1 MNKILLVDDDRELT
15 SLLKELLEMEGF
27 NVIVAHD
34 GEQALDLLD
43 DSIDLLLLDVMMPK
57 KNGIDTLKAL
67 RQTHQTPVIMLTAR
81 GSELDRV
88 LGLELGADDYLPKP
102 FNDRELVARIRA
114 ILRRS
119 HWSEQQQ
126 NNDNGSPTL
135 EVDALVLNPGRQEAS
150 FDGQTLE
157 LTGTEFTLLYLLAQ
171 HLGQVVSR
179 EHLSQEVLGK
189 RLTPFDRAIDMHI
202 SNLRRKLPDRKS
214 GTLVVTKIAVAWVVA
229 AIASRIIPEHGVEV
243 GFFAGL
249 STLALVAAMD
259 MTNGGLYASIMQQYG
274 TKEEAGAFVLMSLES
289 GPLMTMIILGT
300 AGIASFEPH
309 VFVGAVLPFLVGFA
323 LGNLD
328 PELREFFSKAV
339 QTLIPFFAFA
349 LGNTIDLTVI
359 AQTGLLGILLGV
371 AVIIVTGIPLIIAD
385 KFIGGGD
392 GTAGIA
398 ASSSAGA
405 AVATPVLIAEMVP
418 FFRPFQNRLWLA

>member
-1 MNKILLVDDDRELT
+1 MQIKRSIEKIPGGMMLVPL
-15 SLLKELLEMEGF
+15 F
-27 NVIVAHD
+27 
-34 GEQALDLLD
+34 
-43 DSIDLLLLDVMMPK
+43 
-57 KNGIDTLKAL
+57 
-67 RQTHQTPVIMLTAR
+67 
-81 GSELDRV
+81 
-88 LGLELGADDYLPKP
+88 LGALCHTFSPGAGKY
-102 FNDRELVARIRA
+102 FG
-114 ILRRS
+114 S
-119 HWSEQQQ
+119 FT
-126 NNDNGSPTL
+126 NGMIT
-135 EVDALVLNPGRQEAS
+135 
-150 FDGQTLE
+150 
-157 LTGTEFTLLYLLAQ
+157 
-171 HLGQVVSR
+171 
-179 EHLSQEVLGK
+179 
-189 RLTPFDRAIDMHI
+189 
-202 SNLRRKLPDRKS
+202 

-385 KFIGGGD
+385 KLIGVGGGD

-418 FFRPFQNRLWLA
+418 AFKPMAPAATSLVATAVIVTSILVPILTSIWSRKVKARAAKIEILGTVK

>member
-1 MNKILLVDDDRELT
+1 MLVPL
-15 SLLKELLEMEGF
+15 F
-27 NVIVAHD
+27 
-34 GEQALDLLD
+34 
-43 DSIDLLLLDVMMPK
+43 
-57 KNGIDTLKAL
+57 
-67 RQTHQTPVIMLTAR
+67 
-81 GSELDRV
+81 
-88 LGLELGADDYLPKP
+88 LGALCHTFSPGAGKY
-102 FNDRELVARIRA
+102 FG
-114 ILRRS
+114 S
-119 HWSEQQQ
+119 FT
-126 NNDNGSPTL
+126 NGMI
-135 EVDALVLNPGRQEAS
+135 
-150 FDGQTLE
+150 
-157 LTGTEFTLLYLLAQ
+157 TGTVPILAVWFFCM
-171 HLGQVVSR
+171 GASIK
-179 EHLSQEVLGK
+179 LSATGTVL
-189 RLTPFDRAIDMHI
+189 
-202 SNLRRKLPDRKS
+202 RKS

-385 KFIGGGD
+385 KLIGGGGGGGGGD

-418 FFRPFQNRLWLA
+418 AFKPMAPAATSLVATAVIVTSILVPILTSIWSRKVKARAAKIEILGTVK

>member
-1 MNKILLVDDDRELT
+1 MHIKRAIEKIPGGMMLVPL
-15 SLLKELLEMEGF
+15 F
-27 NVIVAHD
+27 
-34 GEQALDLLD
+34 
-43 DSIDLLLLDVMMPK
+43 
-57 KNGIDTLKAL
+57 
-67 RQTHQTPVIMLTAR
+67 
-81 GSELDRV
+81 
-88 LGLELGADDYLPKP
+88 LGAICHTFAPDSGKYFGSFTNGLISGTVP
-102 FNDRELVARIRA
+102 
-114 ILRRS
+114 ILAV
-119 HWSEQQQ
+119 WFFCM
-126 NNDNGSPTL
+126 G
-135 EVDALVLNPGRQEAS
+135 AS
-150 FDGQTLE
+150 IKLSA
-157 LTGTEFTLLYLLAQ
+157 TGT
-171 HLGQVVSR
+171 
-179 EHLSQEVLGK
+179 VL
-189 RLTPFDRAIDMHI
+189 
-202 SNLRRKLPDRKS
+202 RKS

-229 AIASRIIPEHGVEV
+229 ALASHFIPENGVEF

-249 STLALVAAMD
+249 STLALVASMD

-328 PELREFFSKAV
+328 PELREFFGKAV

-349 LGNTIDLTVI
+349 LGNTINLAVI
-359 AQTGLLGILLGV
+359 AQTGLLGIALGV
-371 AVIIVTGIPLIIAD
+371 AVIIVTGIPLMLAD

-418 FFRPFQNRLWLA
+418 QFKAAAPAATALVATSVIVTSILVPIITAMWARRMRNKAISGKVAIGEQPKSAF

>member
-1 MNKILLVDDDRELT
+1 MQIKRSIEKIPGGMMLVPL
-15 SLLKELLEMEGF
+15 F
-27 NVIVAHD
+27 
-34 GEQALDLLD
+34 
-43 DSIDLLLLDVMMPK
+43 
-57 KNGIDTLKAL
+57 
-67 RQTHQTPVIMLTAR
+67 
-81 GSELDRV
+81 
-88 LGLELGADDYLPKP
+88 LGALCHTFSPGAGKY
-102 FNDRELVARIRA
+102 FG
-114 ILRRS
+114 S
-119 HWSEQQQ
+119 FT
-126 NNDNGSPTL
+126 NGMI
-135 EVDALVLNPGRQEAS
+135 
-150 FDGQTLE
+150 
-157 LTGTEFTLLYLLAQ
+157 TGTVPILAVWFFCM
-171 HLGQVVSR
+171 GASIK
-179 EHLSQEVLGK
+179 LSATGTVL
-189 RLTPFDRAIDMHI
+189 
-202 SNLRRKLPDRKS
+202 RKS
-214 GTLVVTKIAVAWVVA
+214 GTLAVTKIAVAWVVA

-243 GFFAGL
+243 GGFFAGL

-300 AGIASFEPH
+300 AGIVSFEPH

-385 KFIGGGD
+385 KLIGGGD

-398 ASSSAGA
+398 ASSFAGA

-418 FFRPFQNRLWLA
+418 AFKPMAPAATSLVATAVIVTSILVPILTSIWSRKIKARAAKIEILGTVK

>member
-1 MNKILLVDDDRELT
+1 MEMQIKRTIEKIPGGMMLVPL
-15 SLLKELLEMEGF
+15 F
-27 NVIVAHD
+27 
-34 GEQALDLLD
+34 
-43 DSIDLLLLDVMMPK
+43 
-57 KNGIDTLKAL
+57 
-67 RQTHQTPVIMLTAR
+67 
-81 GSELDRV
+81 
-88 LGLELGADDYLPKP
+88 LGALCHTFSPDAGKY
-102 FNDRELVARIRA
+102 FG
-114 ILRRS
+114 S
-119 HWSEQQQ
+119 FT
-126 NNDNGSPTL
+126 NGMI
-135 EVDALVLNPGRQEAS
+135 
-150 FDGQTLE
+150 
-157 LTGTEFTLLYLLAQ
+157 TGTVPILAVWFFCM
-171 HLGQVVSR
+171 GASIK
-179 EHLSQEVLGK
+179 LSATGTVL
-189 RLTPFDRAIDMHI
+189 
-202 SNLRRKLPDRKS
+202 RKS
-214 GTLVVTKIAVAWVVA
+214 GPPWVVA
-229 AIASRIIPEHGVEV
+229 AIASRIIPEHGVEA

-274 TKEEAGAFVLMSLES
+274 TKEEAGAFVVMSLES

-309 VFVGAVLPFLVGFA
+309 VFVGAVLPFLVGFT

-349 LGNTIDLTVI
+349 LGNTIDLSVI

-385 KFIGGGD
+385 KLIGGGD

-418 FFRPFQNRLWLA
+418 AFKPMAPAATSLVATSVIVTSILVPIITSIWSKKVKAKVATVEIQNAVK

>member
-1 MNKILLVDDDRELT
+1 MQIKRSIEKIPGGMMLVPL
-15 SLLKELLEMEGF
+15 F
-27 NVIVAHD
+27 
-34 GEQALDLLD
+34 
-43 DSIDLLLLDVMMPK
+43 
-57 KNGIDTLKAL
+57 
-67 RQTHQTPVIMLTAR
+67 
-81 GSELDRV
+81 
-88 LGLELGADDYLPKP
+88 LGALCHTFSPGAGKY
-102 FNDRELVARIRA
+102 FG
-114 ILRRS
+114 S
-119 HWSEQQQ
+119 FT
-126 NNDNGSPTL
+126 NGMI
-135 EVDALVLNPGRQEAS
+135 
-150 FDGQTLE
+150 
-157 LTGTEFTLLYLLAQ
+157 TGTVPILAVWFFCM
-171 HLGQVVSR
+171 GASIK
-179 EHLSQEVLGK
+179 LSATGTVL
-189 RLTPFDRAIDMHI
+189 
-202 SNLRRKLPDRKS
+202 RKS

-371 AVIIVTGIPLIIAD
+371 AVIIVTGIPLIIAFFIMVVD
-385 KFIGGGD
+385 KLIGGGD

-418 FFRPFQNRLWLA
+418 AFKPMAPAATSLVATAVIVTSILVPILTSIWSRKVKARAAKIEILGTVK